1 MVLCPI
7 FQVVSISP
15 YYPPFCLAQ
24 RSNLYPH
31 SHLSCSLEHAELLSQ
46 SIFADCTWCINLIS
60 EHQEG
65 DVWELFDSEQSLSC
79 DCYIRCSGLLRS
91 SQRHIT
97 KTYVQLRLCFRE
109 ASMVCR
115 VDQKDNTVYF
125 GKVIT
130 PQSTS
135 LLVTTQIVRSEFDI
149 ADGEFLSS
157 LERQVSVY
165 MHTHTH
171 THAKIRMLLI
181 TQKIWTFQNVV
192 LTRM

>member
-24 RSNLYPH
+24 RSNWYPH

-171 THAKIRMLLI
+171 TH
-181 TQKIWTFQNVV
+181 TQRYVCFW
-192 LTRM
+192 